1 MKICRICKIEL
12 SLLNFHKA
20 SGNKD
25 GLDCRCKS
33 CRKNEAR
40 LEYKQDPF
48 KSLIRCKK
56 CESKKKEIP
65 FNLDAE
71 YLRSI
76 WTGVCPIF
84 KISIEIGIEGCGSH
98 KSAHLDRLIP
108 ELGYIKG
115 NVNYISGR
123 ANRIKY
129 DASLMELKQI
139 ANWLEHQL
147 ESATTIPTG
156 STLQTNGSGSGEPLE
171 IG

>member
-1 MKICRICKIEL
+1 MKICVICKKEVSL
-12 SLLNFHKA
+12 SNFHKNII
-20 SGNKD
+20 NKD

-33 CRKNEAR
+33 CKRDKALTKYR
-40 LEYKQDPF
+40 QDPF
-48 KSLIRCKK
+48 VSLISCKK

-65 FNLDAE
+65 FNLDVE

-76 WTGVCPIF
+76 WTGTCPIF
-84 KISIEIGIEGCGSH
+84 HIPIEIGREGNGSH

-129 DASLMELKQI
+129 DASLIELKQI
-139 ANWLEHQL
+139 ANWLEQQL
-147 ESATTIPTG
+147 ESATTIPSG
-156 STLQTNGSGSGEPLE
+156 STLQTNGSGSGEPL
-171 IG
+171 